1 MTERILGPT
10 GGRRRRLWLIGP
22 IATLVVLVGL
32 FVSSGAVAVTP
43 CTTLNQVTGSNFE
56 IDVDANLRVD
66 GPADCID
73 WDNSG
78 PPNNVMRSGVLS
90 KPDKPAGS
98 GDDSFGQGTAED
110 EANPTIVDG
119 SIPPNKSDLKTFGV
133 FTETTGGAQ
142 FLELFWSR
150 IQNPSGTTNM
160 DFELNQEFCD
170 GTATHCANNA
180 PANKPAVYVTPKRT
194 AGDKLITYDLS
205 KGGTVPTISI
215 RTWSGSAWGPATVIS
230 VSSASAV
237 GAVNSSTI
245 ASADSFIGAQDPFTF
260 GEVALSYS
268 AIFPSGTSGCGK
280 FGSAYLKSRSSD
292 SFPAEL
298 KDFIAP
304 EPVQITNCSTIAT
317 SLSAT
322 SITVG
327 GTAFDTATLTGVTS
341 TAGGT
346 VAYAYYTDSACTL
359 NQVTAGTKT
368 VTNGIVPNSNTK
380 TFNTVG
386 TFYWQAVYSGDLNN
400 AGSTSDCTTEVL
412 TVTKAQLTATTQV
425 HNASHQNKTGSSV
438 PLGSVMHDFAT
449 VSGAVSGVTPT
460 GAITFTFY
468 TQADCGGTG
477 TSVTNTGTE
486 GSGQRSADSSA
497 LAAGSYSYKASVAG
511 DSNYLGDDSD
521 CENFTVDK
529 AQLTASTQVHNA
541 SHSDITGTA
550 IAIGSVVHDFASVSG
565 GVAGFTPSGAITF
578 TFYTQADCGGT
589 GTSVTNTGTEGSG
602 QRSADSSALAAG
614 SYSYKASVAGDS
626 NYLGDD
632 SDCENFTVN
641 KANPTLGT
649 APTLIPNDSATISG
663 LFGASPS
670 GTLTFKLF
678 TTSDCSGSPVYTETM
693 GVTGNATYS
702 TTNPG
707 GAGTPSTYTISA
719 DATVRWTVDYDG
731 DSNNAPA
738 SSGCTAEPVKIDI
751 APLAP

>member
-1 MTERILGPT
+1 VTERILGPT
-10 GGRRRRLWLIGP
+10 GGRRRRLWLVGP
-22 IATLVVLVGL
+22 VATLVVLVGL
-32 FVSSGAVAVTP
+32 FVSSSAVAVPT
-43 CTTLNQVTGSNFE
+43 CATANVLSGSVFE
-56 IDVDANLRVD
+56 IDVDANLKVD
-66 GPADCID
+66 GAADCID

-78 PPNNVMRSGVLS
+78 TPANIKRSGVQS
-90 KPDKPAGS
+90 KNDKPTGS

-133 FTETTGGAQ
+133 YTETTGGVQ

-180 PANKPAVYVTPKRT
+180 PQNKPAVYVTPKRT

-205 KGGTVPTISI
+205 KGGTVPVISI

-230 VSSASAV
+230 GSGGTAIGS
-237 GAVNSSTI
+237 VNSSAI
-245 ASADSFIGAQDPFTF
+245 ASADSFIGAQDAFTF
-260 GEVALSYS
+260 GEAALSYS
-268 AIFPSGTSGCGK
+268 AIFPSGTSGCGT

-298 KDFIAP
+298 KDFIEP
-304 EPVQITNCSTIAT
+304 EPVQITNCS
-317 SLSAT
+317 SLTTSAT
-322 SITVG
+322 ASVTIG
-327 GTAFDTATLTGVTS
+327 SPISDDAILTGATGG
-341 TAGGT
+341 AGGT
-346 VAYAYYTDSACTL
+346 ITFHLFFNDNTCAAA
-359 NQVTAGTKT
+359 NEVTTGLSPKT
-368 VTNGIVPNSNTK
+368 VNGNGTYNSGDFTP
-380 TFNTVG
+380 TAVG
-386 TFYWQAVYSGDLNN
+386 TYYWTAVYSGDLNN
-400 AGSTSDCTTEVL
+400 AGSSTSCDDANESSV
-412 TVTKAQLTATTQV
+412 VNKAQLTATTQV
-425 HNASHQNKTGSSV
+425 HNVSHQDKTGNSV

-477 TSVTNTGTE
+477 TSVTNTGIE

-497 LAAGSYSYKASVAG
+497 LGAGSYSYS
-511 DSNYLGDDSD
+511 
-521 CENFTVDK
+521 
-529 AQLTASTQVHNA
+529 
-541 SHSDITGTA
+541 
-550 IAIGSVVHDFASVSG
+550 
-565 GVAGFTPSGAITF
+565 
-578 TFYTQADCGGT
+578 
-589 GTSVTNTGTEGSG
+589 
-602 QRSADSSALAAG
+602 
-614 SYSYKASVAGDS
+614 ASVAGDS

-649 APTLIPNDSATISG
+649 APTVIPNDSATISG

-678 TTSDCSGSPVYTETM
+678 TTSNCSGSPVYTETI
-693 GVTGNATYS
+693 GVTGNTTYS